1 MQIEEIFPD
10 LNFVGEC
17 SDINSGKNLIENL
30 QPQII
35 FTDMELPDGKGL
47 ELLNLCVYN
56 PLVFLITGHENI
68 IIEKNEN
75 PHLHILSKPVDVDLV
90 KNIINIHFEK

>member
-1 MQIEEIFPD
+1 MQIQEIYPD

-30 QPQII
+30 QPKII
-35 FTDMELPDGKGL
+35 FTDMELPDGKGSD
-47 ELLNLCVYN
+47 LLYLCNYN

-68 IIEKNEN
+68 KIEKNEN
-75 PHLHILSKPVDVDLV
+75 PHLHILNKPVDVDLV
-90 KNIINIHFEK
+90 KNLINKHFKK